1 MAKSQKSM
9 GLFTPVKKHANK
21 FRYIPRY
28 YDPEKEYREQRRRE
42 LHGTSCE
49 QDGQEYQP
57 GQYIRTQR
65 DARRI
70 AKQNNE
76 GNRKMPSMVFLML
89 FAVLVIVVYMLYP
102 RIVEAFSAARTTP
115 EERMQQEIEEFNPYT
130 PITIVPNDY
139 KEE

>member
-1 MAKSQKSM
+1 M

-28 YDPEKEYREQRRRE
+28 YDPEKERREQRRKE
-42 LHGTSCE
+42 LHGTSSE
-49 QDGQEYQP
+49 LDNAEYQP

-65 DARRI
+65 EARQV
-70 AKQNNE
+70 AQE
-76 GNRKMPSMVFLML
+76 GRKRQQGGSFMLWMLLSALLLAVF
-89 FAVLVIVVYMLYP
+89 VLYP
-102 RIVEAFSAARTTP
+102 RIAEMFSKIQSPQTTQ
-115 EERMQQEIEEFNPYT
+115 EQREIEEFNPYT

>member
-1 MAKSQKSM
+1 M

-28 YDPEKEYREQRRRE
+28 YDPEKERREQRRRE
-42 LHGTSCE
+42 LHGTSSE
-49 QDGQEYQP
+49 QEGQEYQP

-65 DARRI
+65 DARR
-70 AKQNNE
+70 AAQSNE
-76 GNRKMPSMVFLML
+76 KGGRKAPSMMFMML
-89 FAVLVIVVYMLYP
+89 LAVLIILVYMLYP
-102 RIVEAFSAARTTP
+102 RIVDAFTTARTSP
-115 EERMQQEIEEFNPYT
+115 EKQAEQEIEEFNPYI